1 MKRLFLV
8 VGLIALSLGV
18 GQAYAWVEP
27 TLAPP
32 NGNVTAPLRLDAN
45 GRLGIGIT
53 SPGKIFEVMSEIVV
67 RASSASGGV
76 ASSFSSDSTGA
87 QIWVNSAYDPASPA
101 TGWGRRVTIAPN
113 GNVGINNQ
121 FPSARLH
128 VNLDANREIRV
139 GTGISTALTDAS
151 VFGPVLSFSRG
162 SDGVDDIAG
171 IFQYTTAGAA
181 NRLAIASRDDIVFAA
196 GGASTYPSA
205 PERVRITS
213 TGNVGIGTSAPN
225 EPLEVAN
232 STNGGRLIVSDG
244 AGASR
249 RTLLMVSP
257 TATNNFGRIESYNY
271 GASTGV
277 PLYINSSGGGN
288 VSVGNLAPTY
298 KLTVA
303 GDVNVPTGSCY
314 RVNGVCITSGG
325 MSGSGTVNT
334 LPLFTAASTLG
345 DSRLSQ
351 QADGSVR
358 TTSPTGWVEFGPKNA
373 GFNHIYTDRPAT
385 IFNTGVWAISGIF
398 SAYNLDNLRLQTN
411 GTDRITALAS
421 NGNVGIGTAAPT
433 QRLTVNGNLN
443 KLGSWIIGDANWS
456 PQGLEVHNSSWDG
469 SSNNN
474 YGAVAGGKLFAYNG
488 LQSGGATGAEA
499 TDGQLYVAG
508 NSMLIGN
515 VGIGTTNP
523 TTQLSIVNG
532 SGLRIFNTTTGVG
545 TDINYQSGI
554 TTDSLHIVKP
564 DPYTGSSSAGTSGIL
579 STSYAGHGIQAV
591 SWAIGSSGVNAQG
604 ASGATSRGVTGSA
617 QDGYGVYG
625 ASTFGYGIY
634 CAAAGTGFCGGTR
647 AWTNTSDIRLKKNIS
662 TITSGLDKVLKLRGV
677 NYTWKNDGTNKKN
690 IGFIAQE
697 IMEVLPE
704 VVNKNNEGYYTVNE
718 SSVNAV
724 LVEAIKE
731 LKAEND
737 DLKARL
743 ERLEAKIK

>member
-53 SPGKIFEVMSEIVV
+53 SPGKIFEVMSEIVA

-499 TDGQLYVAG
+499 TDGELYVSG
-508 NSMLIGN
+508 RSMLMGN
-515 VGIGTTNP
+515 VGIGTSASSVNKLNVIHTDTNNYNP
-523 TTQLSIVNG
+523 TSAAIYGEHSAANSPAIYGKNTAATSNGIGVKGDGMIYGVQGYATNADG
-532 SGLRIFNTTTGVG
+532 SGVYG
-545 TDINYQSGI
+545 
-554 TTDSLHIVKP
+554 
-564 DPYTGSSSAGTSGIL
+564 
-579 STSYAGHGIQAV
+579 
-591 SWAIGSSGVNAQG
+591 QG
-604 ASGATSRGVTGSA
+604 AGGAAARGVLGAAS
-617 QDGYGVYG
+617 DGYGVYG
-625 ASTFGYGIY
+625 LSNFGYGVY
-634 CAAAGTGFCGGTR
+634 CSAPRCGSTGIS
-647 AWTNTSDIRLKKNIS
+647 WTTTSDGRLKEKVS
-662 TITSGLDKVLKLRGV
+662 TITNGLDKILKLRGV
-677 NYTWKNDGTNKKN
+677 NYTWKDGRINGN
-690 IGFIAQE
+690 QVGFIAQE
-697 IMEVLPE
+697 AMKVVPE
-704 VVNKNNEGYYTVNE
+704 
-718 SSVNAV
+718 SVTQDSDGTYSMSYERIVPV

>member
-53 SPGKIFEVMSEIVV
+53 SPGKLFEVMSEIVT

-87 QIWVNSAYDPASPA
+87 QIWVNSAYDPASPS

-162 SDGVDDIAG
+162 SDGADDIAG
-171 IFQYTTAGAA
+171 IFQYTTSGAA

-196 GGASTYPSA
+196 GGGSTYPSA
-205 PERVRITS
+205 PERMRINS
-213 TGNVGIGTSAPN
+213 AGNVGIGTSAPN

-249 RTLLMVSP
+249 RTLLLVSP
-257 TATNNFGRIESYNY
+257 TATNNFGRVESYNY

-325 MSGSGTVNT
+325 VSGSGTVNT
-334 LPLFTAASTLG
+334 LSMFTAASTLG

-358 TTSPTGWVEFGPKNA
+358 TTSPTGWVDIGPKNA

-385 IFNTGVWAISGIF
+385 IFNTGVWTISGIF

-469 SSNNN
+469 ASNNN

-508 NSMLIGN
+508 TSMLMGN
-515 VGIGTTNP
+515 VGIGKNNP
-523 TTQLSIVNG
+523 SNTLDVAGSMTVELNADAIYAGYVRNTHINGNGLSGEGGIYGVRGLANNG
-532 SGLRIFNTTTGVG
+532 SG
-545 TDINYQSGI
+545 
-554 TTDSLHIVKP
+554 
-564 DPYTGSSSAGTSGIL
+564 
-579 STSYAGHGIQAV
+579 
-591 SWAIGSSGVNAQG
+591 SGVYGQG
-604 ASGATSRGVTGSA
+604 AAGAAARGVVGA
-617 QDGYGVYG
+617 ANDGYGVYG
-625 ASTFGYGIY
+625 ISTFGYGIY

-647 AWTNTSDIRLKKNIS
+647 AWTNTSDIRLKKNVS
-662 TITSGLDKVLKLRGV
+662 TITSGLDKVLRLRGV
-677 NYTWKNDGTNKKN
+677 NYTWKNDETNKKN

-697 IMEVLPE
+697 VMEVLPE

-724 LVEAIKE
+724 LVEAVKE

-743 ERLEAKIK
+743 ERLEAKLK

>member
-53 SPGKIFEVMSEIVV
+53 SPGKLFEVMSEIVT

-87 QIWVNSAYDPASPA
+87 QIWVNSAYDPASPS

-162 SDGVDDIAG
+162 SDGADDIAG
-171 IFQYTTAGAA
+171 IFQYTTSGAA

-196 GGASTYPSA
+196 GGGSTYPSA
-205 PERVRITS
+205 PERMRINS
-213 TGNVGIGTSAPN
+213 AGNVGIGTSAPN

-249 RTLLMVSP
+249 RTLLLVSP
-257 TATNNFGRIESYNY
+257 TATNNFGRVESYNY

-325 MSGSGTVNT
+325 VSGSGTVNT
-334 LPLFTAASTLG
+334 LSMFTAASTLG

-358 TTSPTGWVEFGPKNA
+358 TTSPTGWVDIGPKNA

-385 IFNTGVWAISGIF
+385 IFNTGVWTISGIF

-411 GTDRITALAS
+411 GIDRITALAS

-469 SSNNN
+469 VSNNN

-508 NSMLIGN
+508 TSMLMGN
-515 VGIGTTNP
+515 VGIGKNNP
-523 TTQLSIVNG
+523 SNTLDVAGGMNVELNADAIYAGYVRNTHINGNGLSGEGGIYGVRGLANNG
-532 SGLRIFNTTTGVG
+532 SG
-545 TDINYQSGI
+545 
-554 TTDSLHIVKP
+554 
-564 DPYTGSSSAGTSGIL
+564 
-579 STSYAGHGIQAV
+579 
-591 SWAIGSSGVNAQG
+591 SGVYGQG
-604 ASGATSRGVTGSA
+604 AAGAAARGVVGA
-617 QDGYGVYG
+617 ANDGYGVYG
-625 ASTFGYGIY
+625 ISTFGYGIY

-647 AWTNTSDIRLKKNIS
+647 AWTNTSDIRLKKNVS
-662 TITSGLDKVLKLRGV
+662 TITSGLDKVLRLRGV
-677 NYTWKNDGTNKKN
+677 NYTWKNDETNKKN

-697 IMEVLPE
+697 VMEVLPE

-724 LVEAIKE
+724 LVEAVKE

-743 ERLEAKIK
+743 ERLEAKLK